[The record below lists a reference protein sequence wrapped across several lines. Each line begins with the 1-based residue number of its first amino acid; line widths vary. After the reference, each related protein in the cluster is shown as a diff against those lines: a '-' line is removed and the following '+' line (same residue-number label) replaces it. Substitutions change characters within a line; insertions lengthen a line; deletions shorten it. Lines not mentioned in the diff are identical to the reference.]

1 MSTVEEIEF
10 NYNLDYKEE
19 IKNKYGDIIIQI
31 FNNEDVKIE
40 NDPEIQI
47 IKAQYYIANKAPFNA
62 EQILLKL
69 AEQNHLDGIY
79 NLALYYYIENDHDQS
94 MTCLIRGAEANHL
107 KSIVNLSYMYYL
119 DKDYDN
125 FIKYNNI
132 GIENNEPMAFIYIA
146 LYNWYVLNNESEAF
160 RYLNIHLNCHSFF
173 TTALLLNEK
182 NSLKNREMII
192 FNCIK
197 ALQLKINKT
206 YINLL
211 NEHTT
216 TLHRYILY
224 IDNNINT
231 KFIPNEI
238 ILIDNYC
245 PICLEYNKL
254 IKLICKHSICI
265 KCVKKNLINCLVC
278 NEFI

>member
-19 IKNKYGDIIIQI
+19 IKHKYGDIIIKI
-31 FNNEDVKIE
+31 FNNEEVNID

-47 IKAQYYIANKAPFNA
+47 IKAQYYIANNVPFNA
-62 EQILLKL
+62 EKILLKL
-69 AEQNHLDGIY
+69 AEQNHLDGMY
-79 NLALYYYIENDHDQS
+79 NLALYYYIENEYEQA
-94 MTCLIRGAEANHL
+94 MIYLKKGAQENHL
-107 KSIVNLSYMYYL
+107 KSIVNLAYMYYI

-132 GIENNEPMAFIYIA
+132 GLANNEPMAFIYIA
-146 LYNWYVLNNESEAF
+146 LYNWYILNNEAEAF
-160 RYLNIHLNCHSFF
+160 KCLTVHLNCHSYF
-173 TTALLLNEK
+173 TMAKLLNER

-192 FNCIK
+192 FNCIM

-216 TLHRYILY
+216 TLQRYILY
-224 IDNNINT
+224 TENNINT
-231 KFIPNEI
+231 NFISKEI
-238 ILIDNYC
+238 IIIDNHC

-254 IKLICKHSICI
+254 IKLICLHSICI
-265 KCVKKNLINCLVC
+265 KCIKKNITNCSVC
-278 NEFI
+278 REFI